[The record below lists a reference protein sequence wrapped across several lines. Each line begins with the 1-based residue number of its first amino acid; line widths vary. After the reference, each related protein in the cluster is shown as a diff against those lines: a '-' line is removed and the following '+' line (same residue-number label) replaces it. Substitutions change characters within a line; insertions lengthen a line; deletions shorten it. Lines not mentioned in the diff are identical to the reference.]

1 MNNCFESIK
10 NHLLEQGFE
19 YKDNSF
25 IKIQQRQQLVVVNGQ
40 QRQLIQEIKTEFEY
54 LGDGYVENS
63 DGTYRKETCGMS
75 LKVNGHNLIEVW
87 ARDAQDFQQL
97 LNI

>member
-19 YKDNSF
+19 YKDDSF

-40 QRQLIQEIKTEFEY
+40 QRQLVQEIKTEFEY

-63 DGTYRKETCGMS
+63 DGTQEETCGMG
-75 LKVNGHNLIEVW
+75 LKVNGHNLVEVW
-87 ARDAQDFQQL
+87 VRDVQEFQQL